1 MLSFFASSRRDDWD
15 LWLDS
20 VTLVFGHAS
29 RLPVELELGMPL
41 SNPSTRN
48 EYIHPLRS
56 VFRDVRQVAKQQL
69 TKVSEKRAGS
79 GHHNLQRHDH
89 AQIMLSHLI
98 YLHNCYAAI
107 NSQCYGHTEVQD
119 KPDSLRKSIF
129 QAEERLFLRLML
141 FIHCSLVG
149 ENNPIYHLVTELL
162 AICQIFSHQ

>member
-20 VTLVFGHAS
+20 VTFAYNASKHDVLGVSPYEVVFGHAS

-119 KPDSLRKSIF
+119 K
-129 QAEERLFLRLML
+129 
-141 FIHCSLVG
+141 
-149 ENNPIYHLVTELL
+149 
-162 AICQIFSHQ
+162 QIL